1 MTFRVEIS
9 YLNGKLF
16 DLKITSFRYNGFSVE
31 INVFLSVEAEVTLH
45 TLSFSVKLTNFK
57 TL

>member
-9 YLNGKLF
+9 CLNGKLF
-16 DLKITSFRYNGFSVE
+16 DFKITSFRYYGFSVA
-31 INVFLSVEAEVTLH
+31 INVFLRVEAEVTLH
-45 TLSFSVKLTNFK
+45 TLSFSAKLTNIK